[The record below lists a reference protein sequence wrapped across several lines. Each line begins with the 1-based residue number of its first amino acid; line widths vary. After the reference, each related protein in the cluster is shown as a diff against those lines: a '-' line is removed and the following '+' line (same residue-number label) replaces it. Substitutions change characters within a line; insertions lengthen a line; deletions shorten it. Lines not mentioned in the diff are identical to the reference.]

1 MYKNRKLVRMVAL
14 VFVLL
19 ILATGVTV
27 SAFAEVDMAARVGI
41 TEFEVKNDIG
51 LDNAGEVIPEVLVSR
66 LKETGEYDLSERV
79 LLKKV
84 LEEQEL
90 QISGLTDEETV
101 AQVGEIYNLDMVV
114 SGSAMKIG
122 STITISGRLID
133 SETAQIVEAGTV
145 KFEDIDRLEVEM
157 RELAYLLAGW
167 SAADYERMALRQRIS
182 RSRYGVR
189 LGTGFQF
196 NSYTGAQET
205 GKASAPLAVGW
216 FFHSRYVDADL
227 AGNIP
232 HITSSSSHLTI
243 STFFNPFLHFGFG
256 IVGSYLYDG
265 ISSDEGITGEF
276 TSLLA
281 GVNYRANESLRARL
295 CIGPTITGKLN
306 DGNGEGETAFEMYF
320 GSLGLAN
327 AMFTLEYHFNDSL
340 SLNLLYLMQS
350 GDTHDKFY
358 FVSNYLTLTAG
369 YSFSL

>member
-1 MYKNRKLVRMVAL
+1 
-14 VFVLL
+14 
-19 ILATGVTV
+19 
-27 SAFAEVDMAARVGI
+27 MAARVGI

-167 SAADYERMALRQRIS
+167 SAADYERMALR
-182 RSRYGVR
+182 
-189 LGTGFQF
+189 
-196 NSYTGAQET
+196 
-205 GKASAPLAVGW
+205 
-216 FFHSRYVDADL
+216 
-227 AGNIP
+227 
-232 HITSSSSHLTI
+232 
-243 STFFNPFLHFGFG
+243 
-256 IVGSYLYDG
+256 
-265 ISSDEGITGEF
+265 
-276 TSLLA
+276 
-281 GVNYRANESLRARL
+281 
-295 CIGPTITGKLN
+295 
-306 DGNGEGETAFEMYF
+306 
-320 GSLGLAN
+320 
-327 AMFTLEYHFNDSL
+327 
-340 SLNLLYLMQS
+340 
-350 GDTHDKFY
+350 
-358 FVSNYLTLTAG
+358 
-369 YSFSL
+369 